1 VKTMRYTPLKG
12 KGMNQ
17 SKKVNRSK
25 LGLAWLVL
33 AVLAIGYAGQAQ
45 AQSALTL
52 GGNVTV
58 TTCLVKVAL
67 GSGASGTGTGT
78 ATPSFAIATVQNSS
92 PTTSASRGSTLNS
105 VTKFTVGLTGSGG
118 TGTCAASGTWNTVF
132 ALASPDN
139 TISGRPLIPV
149 TGGAA
154 GVALELTSWSSDGG
168 TQKQAISSYP
178 TATRDVTYSGASNI
192 SSQTGLDA
200 VAMSATQTFGV
211 TMIKTA
217 ANGVALTS
225 GVVNA
230 SVTLGY
236 TVF

>member
-1 VKTMRYTPLKG
+1 
-12 KGMNQ
+12 MNH
-17 SKKVNRSK
+17 SKKFTRSK
-25 LGLAWLVL
+25 LGLAWSVL
-33 AVLAIGYAGQAQ
+33 AVVATGYTGQAQ

-58 TTCLVKVAL
+58 TTCLLKVAL

-92 PTTSASRGSTLNS
+92 PTTTAFRGSTLKA

-118 TGTCAASGTWNTVF
+118 TGTCATPGTWNTVF
-132 ALASPDN
+132 ALASPD
-139 TISGRPLIPV
+139 TSQAGRSLIPV
-149 TGGAA
+149 AVGAGNAA
-154 GVALELTSWSSDGG
+154 GMGLELTSWSSDGG

-178 TATRDVTYSGASNI
+178 TATSGVTYSGASNI

-217 ANGVALTS
+217 ANGAPITS
-225 GVVNA
+225 GSVTA
-230 SVTLGY
+230 SLTLGY
-236 TVF
+236 TVV